1 MPIASDAVGV
11 HGLNEFVK
19 NLKKLDNDLPK
30 ALRLSF
36 NEISK
41 VVVDDAEKRIP
52 TVSGRARRSI
62 KAKSTQKAARLSGGS
77 KGVPYYGWLDFGG
90 EGRVKGRPGK
100 RPVKKE
106 GRYLYAAYFKHRDE
120 IPALMEQALLEI
132 AEQAGVEI
140 D

>member
-1 MPIASDAVGV
+1 MPVASDAIGIQ
-11 HGLNEFVK
+11 GLDQFVR
-19 NLKKLDNDLPK
+19 NLKQLDRELPK

-41 VVVDDAEKRIP
+41 VVVDDAEKRVP
-52 TVSGRARRSI
+52 SVTGRARKSL

-106 GRYLYAAYFKHRDE
+106 GRFLYASYFQHRDE
-120 IPALMEQALLEI
+120 IPALMEKALLEI
-132 AEQAGVEI
+132 ATQAGVEV